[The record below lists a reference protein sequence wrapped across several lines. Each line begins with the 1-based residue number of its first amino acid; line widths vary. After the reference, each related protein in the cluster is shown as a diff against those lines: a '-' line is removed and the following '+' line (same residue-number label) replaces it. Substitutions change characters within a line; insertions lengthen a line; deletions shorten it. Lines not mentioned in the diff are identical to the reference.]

1 MPAENG
7 FRHQSYP
14 TSVTTP
20 PQFRTLAQTEG
31 NDSKF
36 LSLHA
41 QHRVARVLL
50 VHGTFVGN
58 DPFAMAETLN
68 AVGGKVPVLSGTLQK
83 FTDSL
88 MQKMPNFTASATKD
102 VGNYTEGFRTE
113 FQRLVGSDPTVELL
127 KPAWSSQNHHFARAD
142 LAVQLLYQLIQR
154 PVPMSQRVLL
164 WGHSHA
170 GNAFAILTNLLANQ
184 RTDVERFFSAV
195 EQPSEIWTAVR
206 DQLRSCPTPHPL
218 AKQLVIVTFGTPV
231 RYGWDING
239 CDRLIHVN
247 HHRSEDA
254 PAAITC
260 KPLYPLYPVA
270 DVVKATW
277 GDWVQSFAIA
287 GTDVASPTSRSVNA
301 RLTEVLEQGLAPP
314 QLDEQVEKIK
324 PASLQTLC
332 ARWTTGTRCHTD
344 GLNLLVQ
351 YEPSGLTASFR
362 TPLESTLF
370 GHGVYTTI
378 PWLPAHLEM
387 LMDVLKA

>member
-7 FRHQSYP
+7 FCHQSYP

-20 PQFRTLAQTEG
+20 PQFHTLTRADGGDGQYQALH
-31 NDSKF
+31 SK
-36 LSLHA
+36 L
-41 QHRVARVLL
+41 RVSRVIL

-58 DPFAMAETLN
+58 DPFAISETMT
-68 AVGGKVPVLSGTLQK
+68 AVGGNIPALSGVLQK
-83 FTDSL
+83 MADSL
-88 MQKMPNFTASATKD
+88 LQKMPDFTASATKD
-102 VGNYTEGFRTE
+102 IGNYTQGFRAE
-113 FQRLVGSDPTVELL
+113 FQRLVGSDPTIELL
-127 KPAWSSQNHHFARAD
+127 SPAWSSQNHHFARAD
-142 LAVQLLYQLIQR
+142 LAVQLLHQLIQR
-154 PVPMSQRVLL
+154 PVPAMQRVLL

-184 RTDVERFFSAV
+184 RADVERFFSAV

-206 DQLRSCPTPHPL
+206 DHLRSASSPHPL

-231 RYGWDING
+231 RYGWDVKG
-239 CDRLIHVN
+239 CNQLIHVN
-247 HHRSEDA
+247 YHRPENH
-254 PAAITC
+254 PTAITC
-260 KPLYPLYPVA
+260 KPLFPLYPVA

-287 GTDVASPTSRSVNA
+287 GTDVAPPTSRTVNA

-314 QLDEQVEKIK
+314 HLDEQVAKIK
-324 PASLQTLC
+324 PPSLQTLC

-378 PWLPAHLEM
+378 PWLPAHLEL
-387 LMDVLKA
+387 LMDVMST

>member
-14 TSVTTP
+14 TSVATP
-20 PQFRTLAQTEG
+20 PQFRTLTRTDGDDGQ
-31 NDSKF
+31 F
-36 LSLHA
+36 QPLHT
-41 QHRVARVLL
+41 QHRVSRVVL

-68 AVGGKVPVLSGTLQK
+68 AVSGKVPMFSGALQR
-83 FTDSL
+83 FADSL
-88 MQKMPNFTASATKD
+88 MQKMPDFTASATKD
-102 VGNYTEGFRTE
+102 IGNYTEGFRTE

-127 KPAWSSQNHHFARAD
+127 SPAWSSQNHHFARAD
-142 LAVQLLYQLIQR
+142 LAVQLLHQLIQR
-154 PVPMSQRVLL
+154 PVPAMQRVLL

-184 RTDVERFFSAV
+184 RADVERFFAAAD
-195 EQPSEIWTAVR
+195 QPSEIWTAVR
-206 DQLRSCPTPHPL
+206 DHLRSASSPHPL

-231 RYGWDING
+231 RYGWDVNG
-239 CDRLIHVN
+239 CGKLIHVT
-247 HHRSEDA
+247 HHRPEND
-254 PAAITC
+254 PTTNTC
-260 KPLYPLYPVA
+260 KPLYPPLPIA

-287 GTDVASPTSRSVNA
+287 GTDVAPPTSRSVNA
-301 RLTEVLEQGLAPP
+301 RLTEVLEQGLAAPK
-314 QLDEQVEKIK
+314 LDEQVEKIK

-344 GLNLLVQ
+344 GLNLLIQ

-362 TPLESTLF
+362 TPLETTLF

-378 PWLPAHLEM
+378 PWLPVHLKL
-387 LMDVLKA
+387 LMDIM